1 MSGHLT
7 NVTASTKFKVLWNE
21 ILMMK
26 YKAISIQSAELA
38 GNDTAKLTMQ
48 YFDLTDFMGEWR
60 C

>member
-1 MSGHLT
+1 
-7 NVTASTKFKVLWNE
+7 
-21 ILMMK
+21 MK

>member
-1 MSGHLT
+1 MSGHL
-7 NVTASTKFKVLWNE
+7 NYVTASTKFKVLWNE